1 MDLPLAPDARRSGER
16 RAVAWWGLLG
26 AAVGAA
32 ALLWW
37 IGLRLDLSRLHV
49 SAMNDQIV
57 YVSVARNFAER
68 GVLASNIIY
77 PATLWQQTP
86 KNFFYMPGHMLSLAA
101 SYWALGFGNF
111 SSLLPSLASFV
122 TAVACLAWIAARRYG
137 WFTSLAA
144 GALLTAVPGVLFF
157 AFTAMAESTF
167 LGASLLALAAF
178 CGLRPALRPWLGPLL
193 LAVPF
198 LFRETGAL
206 LVLPMM
212 GLIAEPRP
220 PGSAAAPD
228 PPSPPSPPSPGGA
241 RRWAEAGLCLLL
253 AVAFLAA
260 VYVSPLAA
268 GRPSLLRA
276 NLLGRTDQYVYY
288 DAAAQASLAA
298 AGAAD
303 IQHAILA
310 NAAANLRAFPEEAF
324 GGDARLHWVIALLG
338 IVLCLGVGLATRDGL
353 LVGGGAMTLAAAALV
368 VCLYNA
374 AADRGLR
381 QLLFTAPLGCLAAA
395 RAADLLRRRLAGRGR
410 PLRWAGWA
418 VPVAVLAALLWNGW
432 GQSIAAHRF
441 LSSMDS
447 WGDANVQA
455 LERSVKPDDRLAL
468 VGPWE
473 YTLEYAFTH
482 HPIRWSFLP
491 QNHFTLALISR
502 AAPIGTALLPLPRP
516 MDRVSAADLL
526 NIGLREVGRV
536 EIRGQRFRVFKAGSL
551 RRGL

>member
-1 MDLPLAPDARRSGER
+1 MDLPPTPRER

-32 ALLWW
+32 ALLWC

-77 PATLWQQTP
+77 PATLWQQTA

-101 SYWALGFGNF
+101 SYRALGFGKF

-122 TAVACLAWIAARRYG
+122 TAVTCLAWIAARRYG

-157 AFTAMAESTF
+157 AFTAMSESTF
-167 LGASLLALAAF
+167 IGASLLALAAF

-220 PGSAAAPD
+220 PESAAATD
-228 PPSPPSPPSPGGA
+228 PPSPPSPGGA
-241 RRWAEAGLCLLL
+241 RRWAQAGLCLLL

-303 IQHAILA
+303 IRRAILA

-324 GGDARLHWVIALLG
+324 GGDARLHWAIVLLG
-338 IVLCLGVGLATRDGL
+338 IALCLGVGLATRDGL
-353 LVGGGAMTLAAAALV
+353 LVGGAAMTLAAAALV

-395 RAADLLRRRLAGRGR
+395 RAADLLRRRLAGRAR
-410 PLRWAGWA
+410 PLRWTGWA
-418 VPVAVLAALLWNGW
+418 VLVAVLAALPWHGW
-432 GQSIAAHRF
+432 GQGIAAHR
-441 LSSMDS
+441 LMSSMDS

-473 YTLEYAFTH
+473 HTLEYAFAH
-482 HPIRWSFLP
+482 HPVKWSFLP
-491 QNHFTLALISR
+491 QNRFTLELISR

-536 EIRGQRFRVFKAGSL
+536 EIRGQRFRVFKAA
-551 RRGL
+551 R